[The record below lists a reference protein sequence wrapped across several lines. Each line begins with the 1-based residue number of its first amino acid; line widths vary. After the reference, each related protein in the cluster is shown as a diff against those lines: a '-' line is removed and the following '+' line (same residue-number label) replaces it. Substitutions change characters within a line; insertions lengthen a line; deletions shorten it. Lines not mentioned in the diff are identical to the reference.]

1 MHNSSG
7 KSDISKNI
15 PAEAGADILLAQ
27 LGPTHRALI
36 ERHLRSLPATD
47 RRLRFGYAI
56 RDESIAHYVRH
67 MRFYR
72 DAAFGAFDSAGALI
86 GFGHLSNHEHGAEF
100 ALSVDPATR
109 GRGIGRALLKRAAA
123 HARNQGHRVL
133 VMQYLPENHALAA
146 LARRSG
152 MQAVCDSS
160 ECRAYIG
167 LKPPTPHSLLREA
180 WREAVAAI
188 DLGFRR
194 SAAGA
199 TSA

>member
-1 MHNSSG
+1 MHNSLAKSG
-7 KSDISKNI
+7 TSTPVFGD
-15 PAEAGADILLAQ
+15 PGTGVLVAQ

-36 ERHLRSLPATD
+36 EQHLRSLPAVD
-47 RRLRFGYAI
+47 RRLRFGHAI
-56 RDESIAHYVRH
+56 SDDSIAHYVRH
-67 MRFYR
+67 IKLFR
-72 DAAFGAFDSAGALI
+72 DAAFGAFDRDGALI
-86 GFGHLSNHEHGAEF
+86 GFGHLASHGHGAEF

-123 HARNQGHRVL
+123 HARNQGHQVL
-133 VMQYLPENHALAA
+133 FMQYLPENHALAA

-152 MQAVCDSS
+152 MQAVCDSA

-167 LKPPTPHSLLREA
+167 LKLPTPHSLLREA

-194 SAAGA
+194 RNAGV